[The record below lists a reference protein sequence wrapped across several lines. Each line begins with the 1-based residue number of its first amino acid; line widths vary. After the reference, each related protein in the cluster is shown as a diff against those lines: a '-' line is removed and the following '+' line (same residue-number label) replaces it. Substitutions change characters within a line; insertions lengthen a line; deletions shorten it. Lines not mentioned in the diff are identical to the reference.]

1 MPHSIEGELGNTECI
16 KQLNDLTNQLSK
28 FHQMLS
34 SIDLLSTQIGK
45 NCHLN
50 IQNSEDEFFSNNLD
64 FLKRKVDGNFQSK
77 EAIHSAK
84 KGFPFDSGRNLTN
97 MIASRNSL
105 RQDFPVLMDFAV
117 EQAIHLA
124 SLNEIDNNHQKNSGY
139 SIAPSEQDDWEKA
152 RSSSPHIAQNR
163 KQSYLSQYSKKNNSG
178 DSFNSLFSRN
188 KGYKRSFISTGH
200 SGFEQIHQ
208 TAEAGSEAH
217 GNKNY
222 IFDALRANLDSN
234 QKEID
239 LEAAKEINE
248 DFMKVDAKRQL
259 QSKHHNSGD
268 SLSSISSGDRKPKAF
283 QKKSAEQ
290 QLHRNFL
297 EKKKSEKVVDQWEG
311 SIELD
316 RKRVMTSLASDSNTP
331 AENGW
336 SMNGFNN
343 CGSSLESI
351 SASDLEDQSLVLGCL
366 KHSHVQLNKKSSQ
379 CKVEGP
385 LDVENIPS
393 SNANNSPE
401 KNNDKVPKP
410 EGENS
415 PVPATL
421 NTTANNNN
429 TKVVEG
435 ATYLDQYCFTAAYN
449 EFGTRLSGTDRAF
462 EIKKN
467 CESEINK
474 LRAVHPLSYFQTFWD
489 FFMSIVY
496 LIVLTFIPVMTSY
509 PKFDV
514 AVSYVTISIILT
526 TVYSMDVLIHFFK
539 VARESNCILSLQTSR
554 KIYLKKKFIV
564 QVISLIPYS
573 IIFSSW
579 KNREAL
585 TIFYLIGVFE
595 LFRIFTKNPIY
606 LILTA
611 RFQKK
616 FNFGASFM
624 SMFSLGLMLLI
635 FLHLHG
641 CFYFLCGRMQSF
653 QTQSWKL
660 LEKEGILAKSVGAQ
674 YTWSVFAAISNTFP
688 VTGYRPT
695 DSYEQW
701 VTIVLVLIGATL
713 YATLVGTISS
723 FSFGLDSSGRLYK
736 EKMDEVNEYLNYKKL
751 SPNIKNRVKQYYEL
765 KFKGKYFNEV
775 EILGELNNS
784 LRQDIAIHNC
794 RDLIRKVP
802 FLCRS
807 QNDGRDEAFNRCIA
821 SALQPCYYIN
831 GDRILEAGDV
841 GNEMYFIFA
850 GIVEILVGGKVV
862 AKLNEGSFFGEVA
875 LLGQVPRTATIQ
887 AHTNCILFS
896 LHRLD
901 MEEILKDYEDMS
913 IQMQEVYK
921 ERMEKVKKE
930 NEQKA
935 KLLEEELERKKTL
948 QKNVEQTEE
957 NCQGDNNEKKTLA
970 VEEFKRKQSENNET
984 LKRKNSEAVA
994 EGARLNTDLTKRKS
1008 IKK

>member
-1 MPHSIEGELGNTECI
+1 
-16 KQLNDLTNQLSK
+16 
-28 FHQMLS
+28 MLS

-50 IQNSEDEFFSNNLD
+50 ICEDEFFSNNLD

-139 SIAPSEQDDWEKA
+139 SIAPSEQ
-152 RSSSPHIAQNR
+152 
-163 KQSYLSQYSKKNNSG
+163 
-178 DSFNSLFSRN
+178 
-188 KGYKRSFISTGH
+188 
-200 SGFEQIHQ
+200 GFEQIHQ

-222 IFDALRANLDSN
+222 IFDVLRANLDSN

-489 FFMSIVY
+489 FFMS
-496 LIVLTFIPVMTSY
+496 S
-509 PKFDV
+509 K
-514 AVSYVTISIILT
+514 
-526 TVYSMDVLIHFFK
+526 
-539 VARESNCILSLQTSR
+539 
-554 KIYLKKKFIV
+554 
-564 QVISLIPYS
+564 
-573 IIFSSW
+573 
-579 KNREAL
+579 
-585 TIFYLIGVFE
+585 
-595 LFRIFTKNPIY
+595 
-606 LILTA
+606 
-611 RFQKK
+611 
-616 FNFGASFM
+616 
-624 SMFSLGLMLLI
+624 
-635 FLHLHG
+635 
-641 CFYFLCGRMQSF
+641 MQSF